1 MLPNIRVQAQETT
14 SVSVKDQIEKVLQG
28 KPIVAV
34 MPNSGNHG
42 YCIVILSNES
52 IDHFANNLM
61 KAHINT
67 MTGLIYGE
75 SCLAMCTCSSC
86 LLTFLYKW

>member
-52 IDHFANNLM
+52 IDHFANILM

-67 MTGLIYGE
+67 FDRTYLWRILFDHVYMQ
-75 SCLAMCTCSSC
+75 
-86 LLTFLYKW
+86 

>member
-1 MLPNIRVQAQETT
+1 MIFEGFHSVVLPNIRVQAQETT

-28 KPIVAV
+28 KPVVAV

-42 YCIVILSNES
+42 YCRVILSNES
-52 IDHFANNLM
+52 IDHFVNNLM

-67 MTGLIYGE
+67 FDRTYLWRILFDHVYMQ
-75 SCLAMCTCSSC
+75 
-86 LLTFLYKW
+86 